1 MASPPPQ
8 PVSQMAPA
16 EKTVSSSGDVLQ
28 DRHTQLTPASAA
40 SMHSAGELLRSSA
53 AQTQQATAKA
63 ADLMQEIQV
72 HHADR
77 AASQPAA
84 QAAEPAP
91 EMVDCKAY
99 GKARNGSL
107 IAVDANTQ
115 EAIPAGHQTEA
126 LSTIADGAKPA
137 CPAEPIKQYAPPPV
151 VSYPNFCLALVHYFD
166 LTSHTQTT
174 IYRTRTILP
183 CSLT

>member
-1 MASPPPQ
+1 MYGWYQQILPLCVQAQEPSARQGHVASPPPQ

-16 EKTVSSSGDVLQ
+16 EETVSSGGGVLQ
-28 DRHTQLTPASAA
+28 DRHTQLTAASAA
-40 SMHSAGELLRSSA
+40 SLQSAGELLRSSA
-53 AQTQQATAKA
+53 AQTQQATDKA
-63 ADLMQEIQV
+63 ADPVQGIQV

-77 AASQPAA
+77 VGSQPAT

-115 EAIPAGHQTEA
+115 EAIPAGQQEEA
-126 LSTIADGAKPA
+126 LSTFADGAKPA
-137 CPAEPIKQYAPPPV
+137 CPAEPLKQDTPPRV
-151 VSYPNFCLALVHYFD
+151 YSLYFCL
-166 LTSHTQTT
+166 
-174 IYRTRTILP
+174 
-183 CSLT
+183 SLMHD